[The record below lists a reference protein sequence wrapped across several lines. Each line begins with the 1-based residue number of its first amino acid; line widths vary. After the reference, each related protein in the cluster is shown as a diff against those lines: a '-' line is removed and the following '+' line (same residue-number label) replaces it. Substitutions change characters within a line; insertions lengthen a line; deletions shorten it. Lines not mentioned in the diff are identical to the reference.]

1 MIIAVAI
8 ALAAFFI
15 PQIGTALLYTAIAAA
30 PLYISN
36 QIIKVSR

>member
-1 MIIAVAI
+1 MVIAVTV

-15 PQIGTALLYTAIAAA
+15 PQIGTALFYTAIAAA

-36 QIIKVSR
+36 QLLKLSR